1 MSPGTVVVVGSSIAG
16 GRTAQSLRLEGYKGE
31 IILVGEETEL
41 PYDKPPLSKSVLAG
55 SADEDSIRLLTQE
68 QADAEDIQ
76 LLLGHRAVGLD
87 VAENLLKLE
96 GHDPLHYDNLVIAT
110 GASPRPSPWVQG
122 EGEMRCVSSTSA
134 RATATAARR
143 ARRSAFTRG

>member
-1 MSPGTVVVVGSSIAG
+1 M
-16 GRTAQSLRLEGYKGE
+16 
-31 IILVGEETEL
+31 GEETEL

-76 LLLGHRAVGLD
+76 LLLGHRAVDLD

-96 GHDPLHYDNLVIAT
+96 GHDPPFAT
-110 GASPRPSPWVQG
+110 TTSSLPPEHHPALSLGGP
-122 EGEMRCVSSTSA
+122 VSRDS
-134 RATATAARR
+134 RAAHP
-143 ARRSAFTRG
+143 